1 MSIQIPDLFIGFMQ
15 SKEGND
21 KSHALNPLE
30 AIKYYNPP
38 NGVKVLEVRISKNK
52 SYFFFQLKID

>member
-1 MSIQIPDLFIGFMQ
+1 MQ

-30 AIKYYNPP
+30 SIKYYNPP